1 MQHQHRTADFAGIA
15 DGRAHQRDRHRAAV
29 QALNQLG
36 VFTAATELAAQN
48 MLDQGETIGLG
59 IFVQQVEQRRQRQSR
74 RLLGLPVGH
83 RFGRRIH
90 VGNRTGNI
98 CGDHAVANRLQ
109 GDLRPLFLQ
118 LQRIGEGMALLEQL
132 AGAHQRQRNQSKRSG
147 EVSQQQQTKNDP
159 RPFPQCIT
167 EGFRRRSHFIIDR
180 EDLLL
185 PALDIRIRGRAGIDV
200 LMHVPGN
207 VIELGQIG
215 IPHGPQIDG
224 FFEVT
229 EVTKVEVQPDQA
241 GNVVRVVAPLE
252 DRQPRRFDVWR
263 LLIQRHTQFMP
274 ALRHGNGVPVL
285 IKYPFVAAVGVEVQ
299 VIDGIFL
306 ALGPK
311 AFAGNIAA
319 NSRQHIKANATQQSL
334 KQHNGDKWPDD
345 AQQPWRSESPRL
357 IHEVPC
363 ISTACS
369 SSGRNRYS
377 QTRGHS

>member
-1 MQHQHRTADFAGIA
+1 M
-15 DGRAHQRDRHRAAV
+15 
-29 QALNQLG
+29 
-36 VFTAATELAAQN
+36 
-48 MLDQGETIGLG
+48 
-59 IFVQQVEQRRQRQSR
+59 
-74 RLLGLPVGH
+74 
-83 RFGRRIH
+83 
-90 VGNRTGNI
+90 
-98 CGDHAVANRLQ
+98 Q
-109 GDLRPLFLQ
+109 GDLRPFFFQ
-118 LQRIGEGMALLEQL
+118 LQRIGERMALLEQFM
-132 AGAHQRQRNQSKRSG
+132 GAHQRQRNQSKSSG

-159 RPFPQCIT
+159 RTFTQGIAERLC
-167 EGFRRRSHFIIDR
+167 RRRHAVVDG
-180 EDLLL
+180 ENLLL
-185 PALDIRIRGRAGIDV
+185 PALYIRTGGRAGSDV
-200 LMHVPGN
+200 LMHVPRN
-207 VIELGQIG
+207 VIELDQIG
-215 IPHGPQIDG
+215 IPHGPKVDG

-252 DRQPRRFDVWR
+252 DSQPRRFDVWR

-311 AFAGNIAA
+311 AFAGNIAT
-319 NSRQHIKANATQQSL
+319 NSRQHIKANAAQQGL
-334 KQHNGDKWPDD
+334 KQHNGDKWPDN